1 MSEKEK
7 MLRGELYFAE
17 DAALVAER
25 AAAEILQRRYNASG
39 DRAVLKEL
47 VGACGE
53 GTTIRAPFY
62 CDYGYNVFLGS
73 KVFLNFGCVLLDV
86 CRIEI
91 GDGTQIG
98 PGVQIYA
105 ADHPR
110 DVAVRMQG
118 LENGRPVRIGKDVWI
133 GGGAIVLPG
142 VTVGDGAVI
151 GAGSVVTRD
160 VAAGSTVMGNPAR
173 MKGAGR

>member
-1 MSEKEK
+1 MTEKEK
-7 MLRGELYFAE
+7 MLRGELYDADDPELHEERNAAE
-17 DAALVAER
+17 D
-25 AAAEILQRRYNASG
+25 ILRRFQMSG
-39 DRAVLKEL
+39 DAAVLRGLLGE
-47 VGACGE
+47 VGA
-53 GTTIRAPFY
+53 GTVVRAPFY
-62 CDYGYNVFLGS
+62 CDYGYNIFLGK

-86 CRIEI
+86 CRIEV

-110 DVAVRMQG
+110 DAATRQRG
-118 LENGRPVRIGKDVWI
+118 LENGKPVRIGRDVWI
-133 GGGAIVLPG
+133 GGGAILLPG

-160 VAAGSTVMGNPAR
+160 VAAGATVMGNPAR
-173 MKGAGR
+173 VKGAR